1 MGSHRNMEG
10 KHEFLLLFGQ
20 PMTSQIGDD
29 LDDRK
34 VNTEIQLFQA
44 LLRNKFILLQ
54 LASLTRL
61 WG

>member
-1 MGSHRNMEG
+1 MEG

-44 LLRNKFILLQ
+44 LLRNKFIL
-54 LASLTRL
+54 
-61 WG
+61 